1 MPIATVSATFNAPVE
16 RVWGLVTGMDPSWR
30 SDLSSIEV
38 VDDLRF
44 IEETTEGY
52 RTSFTTTARVE
63 NERWEFDL
71 VNRHIEGHWTGVFK
85 QEGTGTAAV
94 FTEDV
99 RGRRLF
105 VRPFVRGYLRHQQ
118 ATYVEDLGRALAAQE

>member
-1 MPIATVSATFNAPVE
+1 MPIVTASAAFDVPVD
-16 RVWGLVTGMDPSWR
+16 RVWGLVTGMNPSWR

-38 VDDLRF
+38 IDDLRF

-52 RTSFTTTARVE
+52 RTSFTTTARIE

-71 VNRHIEGHWTGVFK
+71 ANRLIEGHWTGLFK
-85 QEGTGTAAV
+85 QEGTGTAVV
-94 FTEDV
+94 FTENV

-105 VRPFVRGYLRHQQ
+105 VRPFVRKYLYHQQ
-118 ATYVEDLGRALAAQE
+118 ATYIEDLNRALAAQE

>member
-38 VDDLRF
+38 VDGLRF

-52 RTSFTTTARVE
+52 RTSFTTTARGE

-85 QEGTGTAAV
+85 QEGTGTAVV

-118 ATYVEDLGRALAAQE
+118 ATYIEDLGRALAAQE

>member
-1 MPIATVSATFNAPVE
+1 MPIVTASAAFDAPVD

-52 RTSFTTTARVE
+52 RTSFTTTAHIE

-71 VNRHIEGHWTGVFK
+71 VNRHIEGHWTGLFK
-85 QEGTGTAAV
+85 QEGTGTAVV
-94 FTEDV
+94 FTENV

-105 VRPFVRGYLRHQQ
+105 VRPFVRRYLHRQQ
-118 ATYVEDLGRALAAQE
+118 ATYIDDLNRARAAEA

>member
-38 VDDLRF
+38 VDGLRF
-44 IEETTEGY
+44 I
-52 RTSFTTTARVE
+52 
-63 NERWEFDL
+63 EFDL

-85 QEGTGTAAV
+85 QEGTGTAVV

-118 ATYVEDLGRALAAQE
+118 ATYIEDLGRALAAQE